1 MKKKNKGIFASPGIL
16 AILGKPGKEWTEKEA
31 EEMFEWFMG
40 EPLENLIRLA
50 FGVTRDLA
58 SAEEIVRAKF
68 VNAFRSRRA
77 YDPAQ
82 DQASDNALF
91 KLVYTLTDVF

>member
-1 MKKKNKGIFASPGIL
+1 MKRKNKGIFASPRIL
-16 AILGKPGKEWTEKEA
+16 SILGKPGKEWTDKEA
-31 EEMFEWFMG
+31 EAVFEWFMG

-50 FGVTRDLA
+50 FGVTRDLTL
-58 SAEEIVRAKF
+58 AEEMVRAKF
-68 VNAFRSRRA
+68 VDAFRSRRA

-82 DQASDNALF
+82 DQARDNSLF